1 MPRRGAVLLGACLT
15 AVLAVVSAA
24 VPQDPASDGVP
35 TYYWPH
41 RTFSIPVDVARIN
54 RQDPR
59 PTHLQL
65 YTSFHRGQ
73 WQRAAKLPLD
83 GLKDIDGGKK
93 GFEFTA
99 DKDGEYEFTVQHIFA
114 DGSAT
119 PKDADLGPQL
129 RIVIDSTPPT
139 VRLFAG
145 GNGVEW
151 AASDENLDTRDPKAV
166 TLECRRASGGPWQKI
181 TQRAFRTADSYK
193 WDLKPG
199 DVLEVR
205 VTVKDRAG
213 HEGVSPIVRVPGG
226 TDVPGVGAGR
236 GQDWPPRSTDPP
248 TRPGAGSA
256 VPQPSIFY
264 VNTLKFDVDYAVQ
277 RMGRSGVK
285 AAHLF
290 VQREEGNWQP
300 AKGSPF
306 AVSVTPADGGQTLS
320 LPYVAEREGLY
331 GFYVIPES
339 GAGKR
344 AADPRTADQPMVF
357 VEVDTTPPAARI
369 TGVQVT
375 AGARGPQVEINWDV
389 RDRNLMPRP
398 VSLEYSVDKDAAV
411 WREIKYQLENT
422 LTQYTGRYVW
432 EVPDENLWKFWVRIR
447 AVDKAA
453 NTTTDVWKEEV
464 IVDLEKPTA
473 GIQKVRGGK
482 DGPAT
487 NPTPGVTRRP
497 EAPKTDRLPAV
508 PVPGGGSSN
517 PVQPPAV
524 PDLPPMKPIDGAG
537 NP

>member
-1 MPRRGAVLLGACLT
+1 MPRRGAVLLGACLA
-15 AVLAVVSAA
+15 AVLAAAPAA
-24 VPQDPASDGVP
+24 VPQDAPADGVP

-54 RQDPR
+54 RQDQR

-65 YTSFHRGQ
+65 YSALNRGQ

-83 GLKDIDGGKK
+83 GLKDLGDGKK
-93 GFEFTA
+93 GFEFNA
-99 DKDGEYEFTVQHIFA
+99 PQDGEYEFTVQHIFA

-119 PKDADLGPQL
+119 PKDTDLGPQL

-139 VRLFAG
+139 VRLFAT

-151 AASDENLDTRDPKAV
+151 AAADENLDTRDAKAV
-166 TLECRRASGGPWQKI
+166 TLEVRRAQGGAWQKI
-181 TQRAFRTADSYK
+181 TSRTFRTTDSYK
-193 WDLKPG
+193 WDLKPS

-213 HEGVSPIVRVPGG
+213 HEGVSPIVRVPGDG
-226 TDVPGVGAGR
+226 VPGVGVGR
-236 GQDWPPRSTDPP
+236 GPDTWPPRATDPL
-248 TRPGAGSA
+248 TRPGGEAGTG

-290 VQREEGNWQP
+290 VQREQGTWQP
-300 AKGSPF
+300 AKNSPF
-306 AVSVTPADGGQTLS
+306 PVSLKPADGGQTLS
-320 LPYVAEREGLY
+320 LPFEAEREGLY

-344 AADPRTADQPMVF
+344 SADPRKADQPMVF
-357 VEVDTTPPAARI
+357 VDVDTTAPFAKI

-375 AGARGPQVEINWDV
+375 AGARGPQVEINWNV
-389 RDRNLMPRP
+389 ADRNLMPRP
-398 VSLEYSVDKDAAV
+398 VSLEYSVDKTAET
-411 WREIKYQLENT
+411 WREIKYQLENN
-422 LTQYTGRYVW
+422 LGRDTGRYVW

-453 NTTTDVWKEEV
+453 NTATHVWTEEV

-487 NPTPGVTRRP
+487 PNPNLGVTPRPEPPRSDRPAIPTPP
-497 EAPKTDRLPAV
+497 
-508 PVPGGGSSN
+508 PGGN
-517 PVQPPAV
+517 PSGPKL
-524 PDLPPMKPIDGAG
+524 PDLPDASG